1 MERADESKKGVSTSG
16 PKSKTDGNSPSF
28 TRRTSSPSSTCFR
41 EGGVVDA
48 SSASR
53 STTGTM
59 CTVTS
64 GPVSAASGRS
74 S

>member
-1 MERADESKKGVSTSG
+1 MERDDESKKGVSTA
-16 PKSKTDGNSPSF
+16 KTDGNSPSF

-41 EGGVVDA
+41 EGGVVPA

-64 GPVSAASGRS
+64 GPVSAATGCS